1 LIKQIRLV
9 VTVKSYPQPSSR
21 YHESVCVAGIRTDTS
36 DPEWVRL
43 YPVQFRDLPEE
54 KQFPKWS
61 EIELDVSDSSS
72 DNRLES
78 LRPIESSIE
87 VVRKIGTSANW
98 AERMQLL
105 EPLLVGSMC
114 DVVRQQQATGASLA
128 AFRPHSV
135 SSVEV
140 KAERSPDWSES
151 DRNALAQCNL
161 WAQDKRILEK
171 IPLRWSYRYSC
182 GPDCSGHRQKI
193 IDWEIGEAW
202 RQWRRRYGPTKT
214 ADLVGEH
221 WMTLASAP
229 KDPVFL
235 VGNLRRWTNVFLVLG
250 VCYPRK
256 DPLRDLDG
264 LQGRLDFASHLG
276 DDLTVTR
283 HGESLDT

>member
-1 LIKQIRLV
+1 MTKSIRLV

-36 DPEWVRL
+36 DPKWVRL

-61 EIELDVSDSSS
+61 EIELGVNDSSS
-72 DNRLES
+72 DNRPET

-87 VVRKIGTSANW
+87 VVRRIDTSANW

-105 EPLLVGSMC
+105 EPLLVDSMC
-114 DVVRQQQATGASLA
+114 DAARQQRATRASLA

-135 SSVEV
+135 SAVEV

-202 RQWRRRYGPTKT
+202 RRWRRRYGPTRT
-214 ADLVGEH
+214 AELIRER
-221 WMTLASAP
+221 WMALASEP
-229 KDPVFL
+229 NDPVFL
-235 VGNLRRWTNVFLVLG
+235 VGNVRRWTNVFLVLG

-256 DPLRDLDG
+256 DPLRDLHG
-264 LQGRLDFASHLG
+264 LQGRFDFASHLG
-276 DDLTVTR
+276 DDLPMTR
-283 HGESLDT
+283 HGESLDA

>member
-1 LIKQIRLV
+1 LTKQIRLV

-36 DPEWVRL
+36 EPEWVRL

-61 EIELDVSDSSS
+61 EIELDVTDSSS
-72 DNRLES
+72 DNRPET
-78 LRPIESSIE
+78 LRPVESSIE
-87 VVRKIGTSANW
+87 VVRTIDTSRNW

-105 EPLLVGSMC
+105 EPLLVDSMC
-114 DVVRQQQATGASLA
+114 EAIRQQRETGVSLA
-128 AFRPHSV
+128 AFRPDSV
-135 SSVEV
+135 ASVQV
-140 KAERSPDWSES
+140 KAEGSPDWSES

-161 WAQDKRILEK
+161 WMQDKQILEK

-182 GPDCSGHRQKI
+182 GTDCSGHRQKI

-202 RQWRRRYGPTKT
+202 RRWCRRYGPAET
-214 ADLVGEH
+214 ADRISEK
-221 WMTLASAP
+221 WMQLASAP

-256 DPLRDLDG
+256 DPLRDFHG
-264 LQGRLDFASHLG
+264 LQGRFDFASHLG
-276 DDLTVTR
+276 DDLPMTR
-283 HGESLDT
+283 HGKSLDA

>member
-1 LIKQIRLV
+1 

-36 DPEWVRL
+36 EPEWVRL

-61 EIELDVSDSSS
+61 EIELDVTDSSS
-72 DNRLES
+72 DNRPET
-78 LRPIESSIE
+78 LRPVESSIE
-87 VVRKIGTSANW
+87 VVRTIDTSRNW

-105 EPLLVGSMC
+105 EPLLVDSMC
-114 DVVRQQQATGASLA
+114 EAIRQQRETGVSLA
-128 AFRPHSV
+128 AFRPDSV
-135 SSVEV
+135 ASVQV
-140 KAERSPDWSES
+140 KAEGSPDWSES

-161 WAQDKRILEK
+161 WMQDKQILEK

-182 GPDCSGHRQKI
+182 GTDCSGHRQKI

-202 RQWRRRYGPTKT
+202 RRWCRRYGPAET
-214 ADLVGEH
+214 ADRISEK
-221 WMTLASAP
+221 WMQLASAP

-256 DPLRDLDG
+256 DPLRDFHG
-264 LQGRLDFASHLG
+264 LQGRFDFASHLG
-276 DDLTVTR
+276 DDLPMTR
-283 HGESLDT
+283 HGKSLDA